1 MISKEGL
8 RAPEVGAA
16 VSNRKGKGSIMTSVA
31 QVSSNRKNA
40 RKSTGP
46 NTEQGKARSSQNARK
61 HGLYAQPP
69 VVPGEEASA
78 YREWLDE
85 WQAHYQAAGPAA
97 SILIEQAAQA
107 SWRLRRCA
115 KVEAANVSKKVRHAA
130 AKFAREE
137 QARAE
142 SLGKRLLATSV
153 AHLRLQTPP
162 LDMTDPANPSAL
174 QRELASFAEGA
185 DWLISRWK
193 RLRATLE
200 AAGKWD
206 DYDRLTAVALL
217 GKYAEDAL
225 DDPELT
231 SLFVACHAT
240 VQPIRDVWGDF
251 AHARAVGHGK
261 PLAHERVDVL
271 SGSSLTDPEAARGFL
286 RRLAT
291 RELEQLAELKSNH
304 LDSLAALD
312 RDEAADRA
320 LVDDSKAGT
329 ALRRYES
336 ACAGE
341 FHRALR
347 DLNKLPAGNEPSAEL
362 YEDIEFTSNPQAPIP
377 DDSPAPE
384 VAGAECPGLPSVEC
398 RSVASSTP
406 ATREAENEPSAQPI
420 AKSSVAPVQPMPRTR
435 MVESLVGGVDTDLP
449 CTIGSSLR
457 LDGHSRGHLTT
468 PLR

>member
-1 MISKEGL
+1 
-8 RAPEVGAA
+8 
-16 VSNRKGKGSIMTSVA
+16 MTSDA

-46 NTEQGKARSSQNARK
+46 KTEEGKARSSQNARK

-69 VVPGEEASA
+69 IVPGEEASA
-78 YREWLDE
+78 YRDWLDE
-85 WQAHYQAAGPAA
+85 WHANYQAAGPAA
-97 SILIEQAAQA
+97 TVLIEQAAQA

-115 KVEAANVSKKVRHAA
+115 RVEAANVSKKVRHASA
-130 AKFAREE
+130 RFARDE

-142 SLGKRLLATSV
+142 SLGKRLLATGV

-174 QRELASFAEGA
+174 QRELASFSEGA
-185 DWLISRWK
+185 DWLIGRWR
-193 RLRATLE
+193 RLRETLE

-206 DYDRLTAVALL
+206 DYDRLQAVALL

-231 SLFVACHAT
+231 SLFVACHTT

-261 PLAHERVDVL
+261 PLAHERVDALL
-271 SGSSLTDPEAARGFL
+271 SSPLTDPQAARSFL
-286 RRLAT
+286 RMLVA
-291 RELEQLAELKSNH
+291 RELEHLIELKSTQ

-336 ACAGE
+336 ACASE

-347 DLNKLPAGNEPSAEL
+347 DLHKLPARNEPSAE
-362 YEDIEFTSNPQAPIP
+362 TSDVVEVMTETDEHPEILTSESSGAVESPGVATDQANVTP
-377 DDSPAPE
+377 
-384 VAGAECPGLPSVEC
+384 PG
-398 RSVASSTP
+398 
-406 ATREAENEPSAQPI
+406 NEPSAQPVAASADREPSENLGKRVQVAEPCGI
-420 AKSSVAPVQPMPRTR
+420 SCSSAGVVLACGAGR
-435 MVESLVGGVDTDLP
+435 ESGAW
-449 CTIGSSLR
+449 
-457 LDGHSRGHLTT
+457 
-468 PLR
+468 

>member
-1 MISKEGL
+1 
-8 RAPEVGAA
+8 
-16 VSNRKGKGSIMTSVA
+16 MTSGA
-31 QVSSNRKNA
+31 QVVSNRKNA

-46 NTEQGKARSSQNARK
+46 KTEEGKARSSQNARK

-78 YREWLDE
+78 YRAWLDE

-97 SILIEQAAQA
+97 AVLVEQAAQA

-115 KVEAANVSKKVRHAA
+115 RVEAANVSKKMRHAA
-130 AKFAREE
+130 ARFARDE

-162 LDMTDPANPSAL
+162 LDITDPANPSAL
-174 QRELASFAEGA
+174 QRELAAFSEGA
-185 DWLISRWK
+185 DWLISRWR
-193 RLRATLE
+193 RLRDTLE
-200 AAGKWD
+200 ADGKWE
-206 DYDRLTAVALL
+206 DYDRLQAVALL

-225 DDPELT
+225 EDPELT
-231 SLFVACHAT
+231 SLFVACHTT

-261 PLAHERVDVL
+261 PLAHERVDAL
-271 SGSSLTDPEAARGFL
+271 SGSSLTNPDAARSFL

-291 RELEQLAELKSNH
+291 REMEQLAELKSNH
-304 LDSLAALD
+304 LDPLAALD

-329 ALRRYES
+329 ALRRYEA
-336 ACAGE
+336 ACATE

-347 DLNKLPAGNEPSAEL
+347 DLHRLPAGNEPSAEPL
-362 YEDIEFTSNPQAPIP
+362 AAVEVVPEPQEQFT
-377 DDSPAPE
+377 DESPTHV
-384 VAGAECPGLPSVEC
+384 VAGEECPGLRAPRPDC
-398 RSVASSTP
+398 RDERQGVASSAAGYSSSLCASRRKTAP
-406 ATREAENEPSAQPI
+406 GRPQNLDHRE
-420 AKSSVAPVQPMPRTR
+420 
-435 MVESLVGGVDTDLP
+435 GVFVHVIGL
-449 CTIGSSLR
+449 GSSSSDFSELGVGEYAIR
-457 LDGHSRGHLTT
+457 DSDSFSKGRSV
-468 PLR
+468 

>member
-1 MISKEGL
+1 
-8 RAPEVGAA
+8 
-16 VSNRKGKGSIMTSVA
+16 MTTDA
-31 QVSSNRKNA
+31 QVVSNRKNA

-46 NTEQGKARSSQNARK
+46 KTEEGKSRSSQNARK

-85 WQAHYQAAGPAA
+85 WNEHYQATGPAA
-97 SILIEQAAQA
+97 AVLIEQAAQA
-107 SWRLRRCA
+107 AWRLRRCVR
-115 KVEAANVSKKVRHAA
+115 VEAANVSKKVRHAA
-130 AKFAREE
+130 ARFAREE

-185 DWLISRWK
+185 DWLISRWR
-193 RLRATLE
+193 RLRETLE
-200 AAGKWD
+200 ADGKWE
-206 DYDRLTAVALL
+206 DYDRLQAVALL

-240 VQPIRDVWGDF
+240 VQPLRDVWGDF

-261 PLAHERVDVL
+261 PLAHERVDALL
-271 SGSSLTDPEAARGFL
+271 SSLLTDPEAARAFL
-286 RRLAT
+286 RRLVK
-291 RELEQLAELKSNH
+291 RELEHLAALKSNH

-320 LVDDSKAGT
+320 LVDDSRSGAS
-329 ALRRYES
+329 LRRYES
-336 ACAGE
+336 ACTSAL
-341 FHRALR
+341 HRALR
-347 DLNKLPAGNEPSAEL
+347 DLHKLPARNEPSAE
-362 YEDIEFTSNPQAPIP
+362 PPAPIELVSEPQEPLTEGRAASTSSRTTPRSSARDRTTVQVGTACRTTRDTP
-377 DDSPAPE
+377 DHGS
-384 VAGAECPGLPSVEC
+384 
-398 RSVASSTP
+398 
-406 ATREAENEPSAQPI
+406 ATRTPRPRAALTPCSLRGSRSKRSTGGANEP
-420 AKSSVAPVQPMPRTR
+420 KR
-435 MVESLVGGVDTDLP
+435 
-449 CTIGSSLR
+449 
-457 LDGHSRGHLTT
+457 
-468 PLR
+468 